1 MPRMFNE
8 LQRNVRDLEALS
20 GLYGEVSGVAG
31 DAAPVIVAALAG
43 AKGEESVLNYAE
55 AGANGR
61 YLLRVQAGK
70 TYRLVAFADR
80 NRNRRLDAG
89 EPFGALDHAVTAQ
102 GGRSVGRL
110 DFSLDSA
117 APLSPAERAALAG
130 LAEVKRQELQIA
142 LGDQVDLDDPAFSPD
157 GGKKGLWAPT
167 DFLSEIGGGVY
178 FLQAFDPKKTPVLF
192 VHGAGGNPREFES
205 LIAELD
211 RKRFQP
217 WVYYYP
223 SGLRLGTVVQ
233 MLDGIVTSLR
243 REYGFE
249 QLVVTAHSMGG
260 LVSMSYL
267 KRLAARGDGRQVPL
281 LVTLSTPWR
290 GHEAAELGVKYAP
303 VAIPSWIDMQ
313 VDSDFQRALFSTP
326 MPPTTRFGLFF
337 GYHGDSGDG
346 TISLASQLRSEAQTE
361 AQRVL
366 GFDETHTS
374 ILHASAVRQAWR
386 SLVETAAPQ
395 H

>member
-1 MPRMFNE
+1 M
-8 LQRNVRDLEALS
+8 
-20 GLYGEVSGVAG
+20 
-31 DAAPVIVAALAG
+31 
-43 AKGEESVLNYAE
+43 AKGGGG
-55 AGANGR
+55 AG
-61 YLLRVQAGK
+61 
-70 TYRLVAFADR
+70 
-80 NRNRRLDAG
+80 
-89 EPFGALDHAVTAQ
+89 H
-102 GGRSVGRL
+102 L

-117 APLSPAERAALAG
+117 APLSEADRLALAR
-130 LAEVKRQELQIA
+130 LAEVKRVELPIA
-142 LGDQVDLDDPAFSPD
+142 LGEEVTLEDPAFSPD

-167 DFLSEIGGGVY
+167 DFLSEIGGGIY
-178 FLQAFDPKKTPVLF
+178 FLQPFDARKTPVLF

-205 LIAELD
+205 LVAELD

-217 WVYYYP
+217 WVFYYP

-233 MLDGIVTSLR
+233 MLDGIMASLR
-243 REYGFE
+243 REYGFD
-249 QLVVTAHSMGG
+249 QVIVTAHSMGG

-267 KRLAARGDGRQVPL
+267 KLLAARGDARQVPL

-313 VDSDFQRALFSTP
+313 VDSDFQRALFGAP

-337 GYHGDSGDG
+337 GYHGDSSDG
-346 TISLASQLRSEAQTE
+346 TISLASQLRSEAQLE

-366 GFDETHTS
+366 GFDETHAS
-374 ILHASAVRQAWR
+374 ILHATSVKQAWR

-395 H
+395 R